1 MIYKDI
7 SLLGEEFIT
16 YLDILEL
23 YLSKKSIDELEPFDV
38 LLKDINRLIDYR
50 CSIKNFSVKKQTDD
64 RFLVLWDTLNANKVT
79 LNDKDVT
86 GQKKSILTIN
96 GSLNV
101 VLRAENTTS
110 YDTKECFIVNEL
122 QTIVTEK
129 IIEKE
134 VCKSHYKIPFYL
146 LLIVVLILLIL
157 FLFFCKSG
165 ESQGNNGNITAE
177 IVEGGNFPGPVYNQ
191 EEGTKVDDRPK
202 NPGEKGQKKEEPK
215 PK

>member
-1 MIYKDI
+1 MKKLVILLSLIILVVLSYLIYE
-7 SLLGEEFIT
+7 SFSYT
-16 YLDILEL
+16 NILVRF
-23 YLSKKSIDELEPFDV
+23 DELEPFDV
-38 LLKDINRLIDYR
+38 LLKDINRLVDYR

-110 YDTKECFIVNEL
+110 SDTKECFIVNEL

-177 IVEGGNFPGPVYNQ
+177 IVFVNRLKE
-191 EEGTKVDDRPK
+191 K
-202 NPGEKGQKKEEPK
+202 NLS
-215 PK
+215 